1 MSKDQYK
8 ENDVGYRIIRW
19 DSVSNA
25 PYKTD
30 ESFVIPPFDFDVL
43 DSNITFGELQ
53 SKSFEEV
60 SVWVEQV
67 RTELEN
73 EWGLGRPTYVGK
85 EPDEIRHQ
93 FDNLKDY
100 PIDDFLVQDDLYPEY
115 IGFIKNFSKIASGV
129 NQFFQGLLESR
140 IHGKS
145 IYDYLSKEEL
155 YDDFKYTIVQKIR
168 FDKMYMFSKYLEN
181 DGKYDTT
188 LTHHNSEV
196 FNREDAD
203 KEIKFEVNDEG
214 HFQRF
219 YEDKI
224 CKSHMDST
232 KNEDEFWDWGSIGFW
247 FEDYDFNQQNEKKQR
262 VKLSSSFVKE
272 FVKTNPVGYLTDN
285 REGFNIKGDEE
296 YFTIRYY
303 DMDRKVFPQLF
314 QTLRV
319 GLNQVAVNFPP
330 LTARWIYE
338 KYLGELPS
346 QRNYKVYD
354 PCSGWGG
361 RLLGSLC
368 SNLPIHYIGTEVN
381 KRNYF
386 SYDELESFYKDS
398 IGWND
403 KQTFPDSKHPKIGID
418 EGNTQ
423 EVWFEGSEVI
433 HQNKMFMDKHENT
446 IDLVFTSPPYFD
458 REEYSEDKEQSF
470 LKFPDYDNWLEGY
483 LERTL
488 LTAYELLK
496 VDRYCII
503 NICDIKVGNN
513 IIPLEQDTIRT
524 AMKVGFDYVGKM
536 GMCMT
541 RMIGLNPTNSKN
553 FWLDR
558 SNYTTYKTE
567 PILIFMKNVKYP
579 WEDE

>member
-1 MSKDQYK
+1 
-8 ENDVGYRIIRW
+8 
-19 DSVSNA
+19 
-25 PYKTD
+25 
-30 ESFVIPPFDFDVL
+30 
-43 DSNITFGELQ
+43 
-53 SKSFEEV
+53 
-60 SVWVEQV
+60 
-67 RTELEN
+67 
-73 EWGLGRPTYVGK
+73 
-85 EPDEIRHQ
+85 
-93 FDNLKDY
+93 
-100 PIDDFLVQDDLYPEY
+100 
-115 IGFIKNFSKIASGV
+115 
-129 NQFFQGLLESR
+129 
-140 IHGKS
+140 
-145 IYDYLSKEEL
+145 
-155 YDDFKYTIVQKIR
+155 
-168 FDKMYMFSKYLEN
+168 
-181 DGKYDTT
+181 
-188 LTHHNSEV
+188 
-196 FNREDAD
+196 
-203 KEIKFEVNDEG
+203 
-214 HFQRF
+214 
-219 YEDKI
+219 
-224 CKSHMDST
+224 
-232 KNEDEFWDWGSIGFW
+232 
-247 FEDYDFNQQNEKKQR
+247 
-262 VKLSSSFVKE
+262 
-272 FVKTNPVGYLTDN
+272 
-285 REGFNIKGDEE
+285 
-296 YFTIRYY
+296 
-303 DMDRKVFPQLF
+303 
-314 QTLRV
+314 
-319 GLNQVAVNFPP
+319 VNFNP

-346 QRNYKVYD
+346 QRKYKVYD

-381 KRNYF
+381 GRNYH
-386 SYDELESFYKDS
+386 SYDELEHFYKRCFYEEL
-398 IGWND
+398 
-403 KQTFPDSKHPKIGID
+403 KQSHPKENIKEETYVIGLD
-418 EGNTQ
+418 DGNTQ

-458 REEYSEDKEQSF
+458 REQYSEDEDQSY

-567 PILIFMKNVKYP
+567 PILIFRKNVKYP